1 MPSSSKTPQPTASP
15 CNGAQSRPDS
25 GQDRRGPRPDGRG
38 APPHWLRV
46 LGVWAGAAAVSL
58 LILRLGARD
67 TPETVWAPASPT
79 WTDHISFWD
88 SGWYNRISSEGYPT
102 DLPVDANGRV
112 AQNSWAFMPLLPALA
127 RVLGW
132 TGWSFYVCA
141 ALVAT
146 AASAGAAVVMDRWLA
161 PTVGERASLWAVALA
176 WSSPCAAVLQMPYAE
191 SLSLLLTA
199 AALALAGRGRFALA
213 VPAIALAAFSR
224 PIGLPLTMALGAWW
238 LWEVARDRLP
248 AARNVRLLPGSH
260 PLDRREREG
269 LLGLTVFSAACTLAW
284 PMLAWLVTG
293 RPDAYTATE
302 TAWRDGSL
310 MPFAPW
316 WDRSEWWVG
325 VHLGWLLL
333 AGILVAAIAGLSAPS
348 LRRLGPAAWFWC
360 AGYVV
365 YLLMFFDPTAS
376 IFRILLPLAPAAWA
390 LALSSSPRRRL
401 VLLAAGVIGQLF
413 WISWVWDASIAV
425 RWVP

>member
-25 GQDRRGPRPDGRG
+25 GQDRRDPRPDGRG

-213 VPAIALAAFSR
+213 VPAIALAAS
-224 PIGLPLTMALGAWW
+224 P
-238 LWEVARDRLP
+238 V
-248 AARNVRLLPGSH
+248 
-260 PLDRREREG
+260 
-269 LLGLTVFSAACTLAW
+269 
-284 PMLAWLVTG
+284 
-293 RPDAYTATE
+293 
-302 TAWRDGSL
+302 
-310 MPFAPW
+310 
-316 WDRSEWWVG
+316 RSEC
-325 VHLGWLLL
+325 
-333 AGILVAAIAGLSAPS
+333 
-348 LRRLGPAAWFWC
+348 R
-360 AGYVV
+360 
-365 YLLMFFDPTAS
+365 
-376 IFRILLPLAPAAWA
+376 
-390 LALSSSPRRRL
+390 
-401 VLLAAGVIGQLF
+401 
-413 WISWVWDASIAV
+413 
-425 RWVP
+425 